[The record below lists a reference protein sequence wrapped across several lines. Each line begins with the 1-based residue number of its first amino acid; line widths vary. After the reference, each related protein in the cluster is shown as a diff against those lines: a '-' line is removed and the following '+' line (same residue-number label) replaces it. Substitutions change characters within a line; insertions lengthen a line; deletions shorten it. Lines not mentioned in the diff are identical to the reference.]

1 MDEPNRTCPWC
12 STPIPATAK
21 ACPNCGAL
29 VEGSIAADI
38 PGLTVVDPKASLD
51 RADDPIRTDI
61 GHDVWSGAA
70 FVAAAPETAGV
81 KPLTPAEAR
90 EAVAPMTAADVHEAL
105 ELPSEAV
112 RMEMRK
118 IELEAEIVNAGTELM
133 NPTGDESIDAGPP
146 SIEAIEAYEAGLLDE
161 TGPAG
166 ETDLAELAAPWED
179 PELEKRV
186 AQWRSEAD
194 YTK

>member
-1 MDEPNRTCPWC
+1 
-12 STPIPATAK
+12 
-21 ACPNCGAL
+21 
-29 VEGSIAADI
+29 VEGAIAADI

-51 RADDPIRTDI
+51 RADDPIRTDM
-61 GHDVWSGAA
+61 GHDVWSGAQ
-70 FVAAAPETAGV
+70 FVAAVPGTEGV
-81 KPLTPAEAR
+81 EPITEAEAD
-90 EAVAPMTAADVHEAL
+90 EAVEP
-105 ELPSEAV
+105 PSEAV
-112 RMEMRK
+112 RWEMRK
-118 IELEAEIVNAGTELM
+118 MELEAEIVNAGTELM

-166 ETDLAELAAPWED
+166 DTDLAELAAPWED

-194 YTK
+194 DTK